1 VFQIAIDKSTAMVS
15 ADVVL
20 AALQDLDVHS
30 VDLGGQIR
38 DAQRQA
44 GAHGKPR
51 RFEDYTRA
59 AAEAA
64 RQHAATG
71 LVFPGAGLHR
81 ADGKPSL
88 GASGL
93 MGRWVDSYG
102 NRVSVYSTDAYEMR
116 PMATLM
122 KESQPDV
129 HLRLV
134 PAKGGWRC
142 GEAVLDIQH
151 SSASQVRWV
160 FPDGRESFWSRWQD
174 GCECPEASACT
185 NPQPYFMLMPIGV
198 VQTAC

>member
-1 VFQIAIDKSTAMVS
+1 MVS
-15 ADVVL
+15 ADDVL
-20 AALQDLDVHS
+20 AALQDLDVQA
-30 VDLGGQIR
+30 VDLDSQIHT
-38 DAQRQA
+38 AQVQA
-44 GAHGKPR
+44 GDRGKPC

-59 AAEAA
+59 AVESAH
-64 RQHAATG
+64 QHAA
-71 LVFPGAGLHR
+71 AGLGVPG
-81 ADGKPSL
+81 DGFRRGGRGKTTL
-88 GASGL
+88 AAASL

-142 GEAVLDIQH
+142 GEAVLDIQQ

-160 FPDGRESFWSRWQD
+160 FPDGRDSYWTRWQD
-174 GCECPEASACT
+174 GCECPEASECI

-198 VQTAC
+198 VQTA